1 MRNNGSDSHGLGSKK
16 VNIPDYHARLA
27 LNSSSIMAEFILSV
41 SHIKGNKNIGY
52 GSSHSRI
59 CV

>member
-27 LNSSSIMAEFILSV
+27 LNSSSIMAEFILFV
-41 SHIKGNKNIGY
+41 SH
-52 GSSHSRI
+52 HSR
-59 CV
+59 